1 MKASWGVPS
10 PRFNCRVATMGS
22 ALAALFLLVLSS
34 ACSGDGQAVARPGTP
49 KDAEDAGN
57 ARPAARAKA
66 KPGAPV
72 LLPVL
77 SLDGLFGA
85 QPPADE
91 TAAAQPSAARN
102 LFAFEEDPAVV
113 AERQRQMEEA
123 QKASEAAAKKA
134 AEEAAKQQEYIRANP
149 PPPQPPAITFTF
161 IGYMGQPEN
170 RIGVFSVPGSNGLVL
185 AKAGD
190 HIAQRFIV
198 KEVGYESAEIGF
210 DGFTETKRITLTP
223 GGSQP

>member
-1 MKASWGVPS
+1 
-10 PRFNCRVATMGS
+10 
-22 ALAALFLLVLSS
+22 
-34 ACSGDGQAVARPGTP
+34 
-49 KDAEDAGN
+49 
-57 ARPAARAKA
+57 
-66 KPGAPV
+66 
-72 LLPVL
+72 L

-91 TAAAQPSAARN
+91 SAAAQPSAARN

-113 AERQRQMEEA
+113 AERQRQAEEA
-123 QKASEAAAKKA
+123 RKAAEVAAKKA
-134 AEEAAKQQEYIRANP
+134 AEEAAKQQEYLRAHP
-149 PPPQPPAITFTF
+149 PPPQPPPITFTF
-161 IGYMGQPEN
+161 IGYMGPPEN
-170 RIGVFSVPGSNGLVL
+170 RIGVFSVPGSSGLVL